1 MYNLLVLDNREG
13 VERSSAASIT
23 SKGGSSQQ
31 KNSNSVKANEWE
43 SEQNQWQNRV
53 VVSVKTNSYQGSM
66 NNS

>member
-31 KNSNSVKANEWE
+31 KNSNSVKANE
-43 SEQNQWQNRV
+43 
-53 VVSVKTNSYQGSM
+53 
-66 NNS
+66 